1 MESKDQVRQLR
12 ERIDKQLVKY
22 LRAKNGFPPVIFEA
36 VRYSVSAGGKR
47 IRPVLMLL
55 AGRACGLQSEAIMP
69 AACAMEMIHTY
80 SLIHDDLPAM
90 DDDDTR
96 RGRPTSH
103 VKFGEA
109 NAILAGDALLT
120 KAFEIF
126 MLCAGNR
133 KIKPAAVIK
142 AAAILAKSAGING
155 MVGGQA
161 ADILFEGK
169 KTGKKQLSFIHSRKT
184 GELIKAAVTIPAVLS
199 GKPGK
204 IVRSWMGF
212 GGKIGLAFQVAD
224 DILDVTGAP
233 DKLGKTA
240 GKDAKTGK
248 ATYPAL
254 YGLEE
259 SRKIAAKLALEAK
272 KILCK
277 INGDTR
283 ALAELTDYIVERA
296 Y

>member
-1 MESKDQVRQLR
+1 MKAKEQVRQLR

-55 AGRACGLQSEAIMP
+55 AGRACGLKYEAIMP

-204 IVRSWMGF
+204 IISRWKVF

-224 DILDVTGAP
+224 DILDVTGAS

-259 SRKIAAKLALEAK
+259 SRKIAAKLALEAGR
-272 KILCK
+272 ILCK

-283 ALAELTDYIVERA
+283 ELEWLVDYIINRT